1 MAIYKSAVQ
10 KPVTTALIFVAVI
23 IIGIFC
29 YVQLPVDQYPEMDPP
44 YITVMTTY
52 AGASASEVETNVTKV
67 MENSLNSVDHLKEI
81 TSKSKDN
88 ISQVT
93 LEFEW
98 GTNLDEIIN
107 DVRTYVDLVK
117 DDLPDGCS
125 NPIILRLSTSMMPV
139 IQYAITA
146 NETYPALDKLLDDEI
161 IPQLNRV
168 DGIGNL
174 TVSGAP
180 DRYVYVYL
188 DQQKLDAYG
197 LSVEAVGNVISANNL
212 NMSSGTVKLKKEQ
225 YQMEVRSEFVE
236 SSEINDLVVTTTA
249 DGRQVFV
256 RDIATVRD
264 TIKELSLDEKTD
276 GVECARL
283 MITKQTGA
291 NTVQI
296 CRDVRK
302 EVEKIQKTLPADVK
316 FKMIYDS
323 SETIENS
330 INSLK
335 ESIAYA
341 LLFVVLVVLFFLGR
355 WRATL
360 IIGLTIPISLIVAFI
375 YLKLVG
381 SSLNIISLCSLTV
394 AIGMV
399 VDDAIV
405 VLENITKHVD
415 RGENPREAAIYATNE
430 VWVSVIATTLV
441 LAAVFIPLTTL
452 TGMSGILFR
461 ELGWI
466 VTIVTSTSTLIA
478 ISLTPMLASKLLKPR
493 QVHVDENGT
502 LIDDDKNRK
511 SWYDRT
517 VVRGLDWVDDK
528 YAKGLNWCLHHKAIA
543 FGGLFLF
550 FALTMIPALTGQI
563 GTDFMQQQDNGRMS
577 VTIKLQ
583 RGTRIEETLKTARTL
598 EARFTELVPEIQ
610 LISTSAGSND
620 DSGVSAL
627 FTSTMN
633 NTISMTIRCNKKYER
648 NRSIFEIAEV
658 IRQEIARYPEITDY
672 QVSTS
677 TGGGGMASNSV
688 DVEIYG
694 YDFDATSLLAEEI
707 QAKCNHDVKGAR
719 DATISRDD
727 ERPEIKIVVDKE
739 KASRLGLTPATISSY
754 LRNRINGMACGYL
767 KEDGSEYNIV
777 CRLQEDDRNTIEK
790 IQDLTIPTPAGK
802 SVKLSEVC
810 SIGEYWTPPTIE
822 RKLRQRIVT
831 VSVTPYNVPLGELAQ
846 TIQTQVID
854 QLDVPQGVTI
864 RIAGDYEDQQE
875 TFGKMGWLAAL
886 IVILVYIVMASQFES
901 FKKPFVI
908 MFTIPFAL
916 SGVVMALWMTGRS
929 LDMIGA
935 LGLIMLVGIVVKNGI
950 VLIDYTDLLRER
962 GVELNEAVVA
972 AGRSRMR
979 PVLMTAFTTI
989 LGMVPMAVSSGE
1001 GSEMWQPMGIVVIGG
1016 LLVSTLLTFFMVPT
1030 LYAAMSRHGERDRIS
1045 GMRKG
1050 FIFMNI
1056 KLKKDQEP
1064 KDVNSE
1070 SEAHVFPETTPT
1082 ELK

>member
-10 KPVTTALIFVAVI
+10 KPVTTALLFVAVI

-29 YVQLPVDQYPEMDPP
+29 YVQLPVDQFPEMDPP
-44 YITVMTTY
+44 YVTVMTTY
-52 AGASASEVETNVTKV
+52 PGASASEVESNVTKV

-88 ISQVT
+88 ISSVE

-117 DDLPDGCS
+117 DNLPDGCS

-139 IQYAITA
+139 IQYAVTA
-146 NETYPALDKLLDDEI
+146 NESYPALDKMLDDEI

-197 LSVEAVGNVISANNL
+197 LTVENVGNVISANNL

-225 YQMEVRSEFVE
+225 YQMEVRSEYA
-236 SSEINDLVVTTTA
+236 SSDEINNIVVTTTA

-256 RDIATVRD
+256 RDIATVKD

-276 GVECARL
+276 GIECARL

-296 CRDVRK
+296 CKDVRK
-302 EVEKIQKTLPADVK
+302 EIARIQKTLPSDVQ
-316 FKMIYDS
+316 FKLIYDS
-323 SETIENS
+323 SENIQNS
-330 INSLK
+330 IDSLN
-335 ESIAYA
+335 ESILYA
-341 LLFVVLVVLFFLGR
+341 LLFVVLVVLFFLGK

-360 IIGLTIPISLIVAFI
+360 IIGITIPIALIVAFI
-375 YLKLVG
+375 YLKMVG
-381 SSLNIISLCSLTV
+381 SSLNIISMCSLTV

-441 LAAVFIPLTTL
+441 IVAVFVPLTML
-452 TGMSGILFR
+452 TGMAGIMFK

-466 VTIVTSTSTLIA
+466 VTIVVCTSTLVA

-493 QVHVDENGT
+493 KVHVDAEGN
-502 LIDDDKNRK
+502 LIDDEKGKNT
-511 SWYDRT
+511 WYERT
-517 VVRGLDWVDDK
+517 VVRALDIVDEK
-528 YAKGLNWCLHHKAIA
+528 YAKALGWCLRHKVVTFFILLA
-543 FGGLFLF
+543 FFCCS
-550 FALTMIPALTGQI
+550 MIPMITGQI
-563 GTDFMQQQDNGRMS
+563 GTDFMKQQDQGRMS
-577 VTIKLQ
+577 VTVKLQ
-583 RGTRIEETLKTARTL
+583 RGTRIEETLKTARML
-598 EARFTELVPEIQ
+598 EARFVELVPEIQ
-610 LISTSAGSND
+610 LISTSAGTND
-620 DSGVSAL
+620 DSGMGAL
-627 FTSTMN
+627 FSSTMN
-633 NTISMTIRCNKKYER
+633 NTISMTIRTTKKYER
-648 NRSIFEIAEV
+648 EQTIFEMAE
-658 IRQEIARYPEITDY
+658 ILRQEMARYPEIIDY

-677 TGGGGMASNSV
+677 AGGWSNTV
-688 DVEIYG
+688 DLEIYG
-694 YDFDATSLLAEEI
+694 YDFDETSALAEQLKAI
-707 QAKCNHDVKGAR
+707 CNHEVPGAR

-727 ERPEIKIVVDKE
+727 ERPEIKITVDKE
-739 KASRLGLTPATISSY
+739 KASRLGLTSATISSY
-754 LRNRINGMACGYL
+754 LRNRVNGMACGYL
-767 KEDGSEYNIV
+767 KDEGSEYDIL
-777 CRLQEDDRNTIEK
+777 CRLEEKDRNSVEK
-790 IQDLTIPTPAGK
+790 IANLSIPTPAGK

-822 RKLRQRIVT
+822 RKSRQRIVT
-831 VSVTPYNVPLGELAQ
+831 VQVTPYNTSLGELAQ
-846 TIQTQVID
+846 YIETQVIPT
-854 QLDVPQGVTI
+854 LDIPQGVVV
-864 RIAGDYEDQQE
+864 RIAGDYEDQQD
-875 TFGKMGWLAAL
+875 TFGDMAMLGVL
-886 IVILVYIVMASQFES
+886 IIMLVYIVMASQFES
-901 FKKPFVI
+901 MKKPFVI

-916 SGVVMALWMTGRS
+916 SGVVLALWLTHSS

-950 VLIDYTDLLRER
+950 VLIDYIDLLRER
-962 GVELNEAVVA
+962 GWELNEAVQA
-972 AGRSRMR
+972 AGRSRIR

-989 LGMVPMAVSSGE
+989 LGMVPMAISSGE
-1001 GSEMWQPMGIVVIGG
+1001 GSEMWQPMGVVVIGG

-1030 LYAAMSRHGERDRIS
+1030 LYAAMSRHGERDKKNR
-1045 GMRKG
+1045 MRKG

-1056 KLKKDQEP
+1056 KVKKEQAPVLENT
-1064 KDVNSE
+1064 K
-1070 SEAHVFPETTPT
+1070 ATVFPETTPS
-1082 ELK
+1082 EMNK